1 MRDYDGNKE
10 TLMKNSEDSE
20 QEQVYTGL
28 PGDKVIRVRRRRGM
42 RIRHIT
48 RQEMFGVIREI
59 IFETPFVFM
68 APILV
73 VLLLLFSAGIYFAE
87 VNAPASNVHG
97 YGEALWDGVIL
108 MTTAGAM
115 SEPVTVAGHI
125 LGGIWTVLGCLLFYG
140 TIIASASA
148 YFLLPVSSYFLLPR
162 RGKKA
167 QTIGLIQYKFGNI
180 ANLTENQLE
189 SLRNDTNAI
198 VDAQLSRIRQ
208 GEDSGDIEE

>member
-1 MRDYDGNKE
+1 M
-10 TLMKNSEDSE
+10 L
-20 QEQVYTGL
+20 
-28 PGDKVIRVRRRRGM
+28 I
-42 RIRHIT
+42 
-48 RQEMFGVIREI
+48 
-59 IFETPFVFM
+59 
-68 APILV
+68 
-73 VLLLLFSAGIYFAE
+73 LLLLFSAGIYVAE
-87 VNAPASNVHG
+87 VNAPTSNVHS

-180 ANLTENQLE
+180 PTLQRVN
-189 SLRNDTNAI
+189 
-198 VDAQLSRIRQ
+198 
-208 GEDSGDIEE
+208 

>member
-1 MRDYDGNKE
+1 
-10 TLMKNSEDSE
+10 MKNSEDSE

-28 PGDKVIRVRRRRGM
+28 PGDKVLRVRRRRGM
-42 RIRHIT
+42 HIRHIT

-59 IFETPFVFM
+59 ILDTPFVFM
-68 APILV
+68 VPILV
-73 VLLLLFSAGIYFAE
+73 VLLLLFSGIYFAE
-87 VNAPASNVHG
+87 VNAPTSNVHS

-167 QTIGLIQYKFGNI
+167 QTIGLIQYKLGNI
-180 ANLTENQLE
+180 TTLTENQLE

-198 VDAQLSRIRQ
+198 IDAQLAKMKQNISA
-208 GEDSGDIEE
+208 GDSEEIEE

>member
-1 MRDYDGNKE
+1 
-10 TLMKNSEDSE
+10 MKNSEDLE

-28 PGDKVIRVRRRRGM
+28 PGDKVLRVRRRKGM
-42 RIRHIT
+42 RIRLIT
-48 RQEMFGVIREI
+48 WQEVSGVIREI
-59 IFETPFVFM
+59 ILDTPFVFM

-73 VLLLLFSAGIYFAE
+73 ILLLLFSAGIYFAE
-87 VNAPASNVHG
+87 VNAPASNVHS

-115 SEPVTVAGHI
+115 KEPVTAAGHI

-167 QTIGLIQYKFGNI
+167 QTIGLIQYKLGNI
-180 ANLTENQLE
+180 TTLTENQLE

-198 VDAQLSRIRQ
+198 IGAQLAKMRQ
-208 GEDSGDIEE
+208 NISVEDSEEIEE

>member
-1 MRDYDGNKE
+1 ME
-10 TLMKNSEDSE
+10 SSEDSE

-42 RIRHIT
+42 RIRGIT
-48 RQEMFGVIREI
+48 WQEISGVVKEI
-59 IFETPFVFM
+59 ILDTPFVVM
-68 APILV
+68 VPILV
-73 VLLLLFSAGIYFAE
+73 ILLLLFSTGIYFAE
-87 VNAPASNVHG
+87 VNAPTSNVHS
-97 YGEALWDGVIL
+97 YGEALWDAVIL

-115 SEPVTVAGHI
+115 TEPVTVAGHI

-167 QTIGLIQYKFGNI
+167 KTIGLIQYKFGNI
-180 ANLTENQLE
+180 SDLTESQLE

-198 VDAQLSRIRQ
+198 IDAQLSRIKV
-208 GEDSGDIEE
+208 GKLPEI

>member
-1 MRDYDGNKE
+1 ME
-10 TLMKNSEDSE
+10 SSEDSE

-42 RIRHIT
+42 RIRNIT

-73 VLLLLFSAGIYFAE
+73 ILLLLFSAGIYFAE
-87 VNAPASNVHG
+87 VNAPASNVHS

-115 SEPVTVAGHI
+115 NEPVTVAGHI
-125 LGGIWTVLGCLLFYG
+125 IGGIWTVLGCLLFYG

-198 VDAQLSRIRQ
+198 VDAQLSRIKK
-208 GEDSGDIEE
+208 GENYGDIEE